1 MKDGNSVP
9 TTFDELIDI
18 SKLPDDERREKLRI
32 LFDALY
38 GSDTW
43 RERFDKLGTE
53 ALAHKD
59 FILDVLSA
67 AQQIQGMTE
76 DEARERLQPLWDEL
90 HSDTPAD
97 MTLIPRDD
105 RFQYAISKAVQ
116 RQREIASQGAEGQA
130 IFVDR
135 NGTTIQATITT
146 TAGKPL
152 SLSAFDKQIQ
162 DVCGDIVRRA
172 GKGAKVSANQ
182 IYREF
187 AKMSADEDI
196 TAQQEQEVID
206 SMERQAETMVDLD
219 FIEQIK
225 RHTGLKQQ
233 ADFDYSGAKA
243 NIRYALIPCKR
254 QIVTAR
260 DGSTH
265 VGFVLYDFP
274 ALYYYSHVVDQIAT
288 APARLLTTFGKAYD
302 TPKKKAPKKP
312 NRSTQQTELR
322 RYLLDRIGNMLRDY
336 KAHRKPKKQI
346 ILLSEVFAD
355 FNEPQTEKTQRTLR
369 KNIELILDAWIETP
383 AETNISSWDYH
394 KKPGTRGIIGYELT
408 LYTPIKKKS
417 SETKS

>member
-1 MKDGNSVP
+1 MKDGNSAP

-53 ALAHKD
+53 AIAHQD

-67 AQQIQGMTE
+67 AQQIQGMSE
-76 DEARERLQPLWDEL
+76 DEARAKLKPLWDEL
-90 HSDTPAD
+90 HIDTPTD
-97 MTLIPRDD
+97 MTLIPNDD
-105 RFQYAISKAVQ
+105 SFQYAISKAAQ
-116 RQREIASQGAEGQA
+116 RQRAVALQGVDGQPLL
-130 IFVDR
+130 VDR

-187 AKMSADEDI
+187 AKLPADEDI
-196 TAQQEQEVID
+196 TPQQEQEVIE
-206 SMERQAETMVDLD
+206 SMDRQSETIVALD

-225 RHTGLKQQ
+225 RHTGIKQQ

-254 QIVTAR
+254 ITVVSRNGATL
-260 DGSTH
+260 
-265 VGFVLYDFP
+265 VGYELYDFP
-274 ALYYYSHVVDQIAT
+274 ALYYYSHVVGQIAT
-288 APARLLTTFGKAYD
+288 APARLLATFGKAVD
-302 TPKKKAPKKP
+302 TPKKKSTKKP
-312 NRSTQQTELR
+312 SRSTQQTELR
-322 RYLLDRIGNMLRDY
+322 RYLLDRIGNMMREY
-336 KAHRKPKKQI
+336 KAHHKPKTQS
-346 ILLSEVFAD
+346 ILLEEIFTD
-355 FNEPQTEKTQRTLR
+355 FNETPTPQTSRTMR

-394 KKPGTRGIIGYELT
+394 KKGGTRGILGYKIT
-408 LYTPIKKKS
+408 LYTPIKKKPS
-417 SETKS
+417 TTKS